1 MVPLPDQY
9 RGQHHYSDEEA
20 SVKYAEAVKSRLAKL
35 EDEGRRLAA
44 FICEP
49 YFVESGVHPPTS
61 QYYQEVYSAVRAHG
75 GLVIADEVSTRFV
88 LSLIIHDI
96 HSQSRTGLGRTGE
109 HMWGFQSFGVVP
121 DIVTIG
127 RSMSNGYP
135 MGAVICSRYATAD
148 LSKKAPFNFLSSP
161 GRCLSDW
168 VDTSPHLV
176 EIQSPAPLDSLS
188 LR

>member
-1 MVPLPDQY
+1 MPTYKKPSHIHVVPLPDQY

-75 GLVIADEVSTRFV
+75 GLVIADEVKHNNLFSCLFFKFTLRVELVLGGLESTCGASKA
-88 LSLIIHDI
+88 L
-96 HSQSRTGLGRTGE
+96 E
-109 HMWGFQSFGVVP
+109 SFR
-121 DIVTIG
+121 I
-127 RSMSNGYP
+127 
-135 MGAVICSRYATAD
+135 
-148 LSKKAPFNFLSSP
+148 
-161 GRCLSDW
+161 
-168 VDTSPHLV
+168 
-176 EIQSPAPLDSLS
+176 
-188 LR
+188 